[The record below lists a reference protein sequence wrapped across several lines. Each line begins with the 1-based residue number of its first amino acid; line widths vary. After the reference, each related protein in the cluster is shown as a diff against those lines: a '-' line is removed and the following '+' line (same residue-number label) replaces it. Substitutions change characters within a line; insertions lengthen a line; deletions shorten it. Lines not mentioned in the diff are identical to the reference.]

1 MNGIKLTENDSIGL
15 SHTSPTNIVLTLRNV
30 TSSDAGNYMCI
41 ATLAGHSVSA
51 TIVVDVLSESQYNWS
66 VYNHIVSLCWN
77 GYILYNI
84 SIICSYACALLCQQ
98 MFGYVTSQKS
108 LVLYWF

>member
-15 SHTSPTNIVLTLRNV
+15 SHTNPTSIVLTLRNV

-41 ATLAGHSVSA
+41 ATLAAHSVSA

-66 VYNHIVSLCWN
+66 VYNHMVSLCWN
-77 GYILYNI
+77 SYILC
-84 SIICSYACALLCQQ
+84 IICMYVSCYASKC
-98 MFGYVTSQKS
+98 
-108 LVLYWF
+108 LVL